1 ALKER
6 VEERERL
13 LGVTQAA
20 RADAEVASQV
30 KTGIMTTLSHELR
43 TPLNAILGYAEL
55 LDVGIAAPIPEA
67 AHAHVERIRL
77 SARHLTHLIEDMLS
91 YSRIEGGHESAQL
104 ETVEVRPL
112 LQEVAAVGE
121 PLALTKNLALFVKVD
136 DATPGT
142 IESDPSKLRQ
152 VLLNLVGNAIK

>member
-91 YSRIEGGHESAQL
+91 YSRIEAGR
-104 ETVEVRPL
+104 ETVDVQAVNVGALLEEV
-112 LQEVAAVGE
+112 
-121 PLALTKNLALFVKVD
+121 
-136 DATPGT
+136 
-142 IESDPSKLRQ
+142 
-152 VLLNLVGNAIK
+152 